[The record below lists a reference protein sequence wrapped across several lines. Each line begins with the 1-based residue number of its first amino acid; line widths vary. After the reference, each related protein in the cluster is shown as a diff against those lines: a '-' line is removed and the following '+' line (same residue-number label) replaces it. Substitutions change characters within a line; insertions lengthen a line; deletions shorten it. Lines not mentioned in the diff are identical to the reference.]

1 MTRKITRRDFLKA
14 TGAIGGLA
22 LLSPIPS
29 FISNEIFSDSTPEV
43 FKNTTY
49 YSICNFCSSFC
60 DIQVNVRTGKN
71 TERITKIGGNP
82 NSPLNRGKICARGQ
96 SGWLQTYD
104 PDRLKTP
111 LIRIEGSKR
120 GEWKFRKATWDE
132 AYDYIADKL
141 KQVNPWEICLLGG
154 WTACVSYM
162 HFSLPFI
169 SSYQIPNIVASPLQH
184 CVTAGHLG
192 TDLVTGNF
200 NVHDEILPDFE
211 NARYLLFSA
220 NNASIAAI
228 SVARATRFGK
238 AIKNGARVVVLDPR
252 MSELASRADEWL
264 PIKPGTDLAFFLS
277 MMHIIL
283 KEELYD
289 KEFVALHTNAPFL
302 AYKDK
307 SGNIELLQDVRKGK
321 VNKFYVYDEI
331 SGKIVAV
338 PGFIN
343 SNEKTTSGKKIVPSL
358 TTPKNLRWH
367 KNNISVKTIFE
378 FLSEQTKEYSSEW
391 AENITGIKA
400 QTIERIAI
408 DFGRTRPAIID
419 PGWMGARYENV
430 ITLRRVQAMI
440 QTLTGGIEKP
450 GGWMM
455 GGEYKHKA
463 ENYWHNE
470 KHNKPQPKNVAMLPG
485 MMYAEK
491 LINQLA
497 NPNNWEHKHPAFT
510 FAWAEQQRKNGKSGA
525 AIPGFADSGLLE
537 AVNGDLEY
545 KGKPYYIKAFILNA
559 ANPIRHYFPSDR
571 WEKIFTNKN
580 VNLVVAIDVLPSDS
594 TVYADV
600 ILPNHTY
607 LERNEPLL
615 YSLGPAPDLAFA
627 TRFRTIKP
635 LYDTADASDIFFNL
649 ADRLGFFEKY
659 LEGVA
664 EYAELDYEL
673 LKKEVYAAKKK
684 GENINEAF
692 LKVAMESMSEKA
704 KHITNRSW
712 GKDSIEK
719 ELKEKGV
726 LILKT
731 QKEMLEEAAMPW
743 KIPVPTTSGRLEFY
757 SSFLSNLAKMGNKD
771 PVFNPLIQY
780 IPPGIENDKKVLDE
794 NEFYFTYGKTPIASH
809 ASTNTNNILLSAITK
824 TKENEYMGLWIHPE
838 KAEALGLSDG
848 DKIKVKNSAYDR
860 EVEAKLYI
868 TEGIRPDTVFLPS
881 SFGSKNPKLRTA
893 FGKGTSLSD
902 LIPYKIE
909 PLAASFMSQTFTV
922 LINKVS

>member
-1 MTRKITRRDFLKA
+1 MRSKITRRDFLKA
-14 TGAIGGLA
+14 AGTIGGLA
-22 LLSPIPS
+22 ILSPFPS
-29 FISNEIFSDSTPEV
+29 FISSEVFSASTPEV

-60 DIQVNVRTGKN
+60 DIQVDVRYGKN
-71 TERITKIGGNP
+71 SERITKIGGNP
-82 NSPLNRGKICARGQ
+82 NSPLNRGKVCARGQ

-111 LIRIEGSKR
+111 LIRIKGSER

-132 AYDYIADKL
+132 AYDFIADRL
-141 KQVNPWEICLLGG
+141 KQVNPWEIALVGG

-169 SSYQIPNIVASPLQH
+169 TSYQIPNIIASPLQH

-220 NNASIAAI
+220 NNASIAAV
-228 SVARATRFGK
+228 SVARAVRFGK

-277 MMHIIL
+277 MMHIII
-283 KEELYD
+283 KEKLYD

-307 SGNIELLQDVRKGK
+307 AGNMQLLQDNRKGK
-321 VNKFYVYDEI
+321 IINFYVYDEI
-331 SGKIVAV
+331 SGKIVSV

-343 SNEKTTSGKKIVPSL
+343 SNKKTTSGKKIVPSL
-358 TTPKNLRWH
+358 QTPKDLRWY
-367 KNNISVKTIFE
+367 KNNIKVKTVFE
-378 FLSEQTKEYSSEW
+378 FLSEQSEEYSTEW

-400 QTIERIAI
+400 ETIEKIAI

-419 PGWMGARYENV
+419 PGWMGARYDNV

-440 QTLTGGIEKP
+440 QTLIGGIEKS

-463 ENYWHNE
+463 EKYWHNE
-470 KHNKPQPKNVAMLPG
+470 KHNKPQPKNAALLPG
-485 MMYAEK
+485 LKYADV

-497 NPNNWEHKHPAFT
+497 NPNEWKHKHPAFT
-510 FAWAEQQRKNGKSGA
+510 FAWAEQQRKNGKPGA
-525 AIPGFADSGLLE
+525 AIPGLADTGLLE

-545 KGKPYYIKAFILNA
+545 NGQPYNVKSFILNA

-571 WEKIFTNKN
+571 WEKIFKSEN
-580 VNLVVAIDVLPSDS
+580 VNLVLAIDVLPSDS
-594 TVYADV
+594 TAYADV

-615 YSLGPAPDLAFA
+615 YPLGPSPDLAFA

-635 LYDTADASDIFFNL
+635 LYDTADAVDIFFNI
-649 ADRLGFFEKY
+649 AERLGFFEEY
-659 LEGVA
+659 LAGVA

-673 LKKEVYAAKKK
+673 LKKEVNAFKKK

-692 LKVAMESMSEKA
+692 LKVAMKSMNEKA
-704 KHITNRSW
+704 KYITRKFSKENSV
-712 GKDSIEK
+712 EK

-726 LILKT
+726 LLLKT
-731 QKEMLEEAAMPW
+731 QEEMLEEAAMPW
-743 KIPVPTTSGRLEFY
+743 KIPVPTTSGRLELY
-757 SSFLSNLAKMGNKD
+757 SSFLANLQKMGNKD
-771 PVFNPLIQY
+771 AVFNPLIEY
-780 IPPGIENDKKVLDE
+780 IPPGIENDKKVLDK

-809 ASTNTNNILLSAITK
+809 ASTNTNNTLLSAITK
-824 TKENEYMGLWIHPE
+824 TKENEYMGLWMHPE
-838 KAEALGLSDG
+838 KAKALGLNNG
-848 DKIKVKNSAYDR
+848 DKIIIKNSAYKR
-860 EVEAKLYI
+860 EVEGKLHI

-881 SFGSKNPKLRTA
+881 SFGSKNPKLKTA
-893 FGKGTSLSD
+893 SGKGSSLSD

-922 LINKVS
+922 LINKV

>member
-1 MTRKITRRDFLKA
+1 MSRKITRRDFLKA
-14 TGAIGGLA
+14 AGAIGGLA
-22 LLSPIPS
+22 ILNPFPS
-29 FISNEIFSDSTPEV
+29 FISNEIFSASTPEV
-43 FKNTTY
+43 FKNTTF

-60 DIQVNVRTGKN
+60 DIQVDVRLGKRS
-71 TERITKIGGNP
+71 ERITKIGGNP
-82 NSPLNRGKICARGQ
+82 NSPLNRGKVCARGQ

-132 AYDYIADKL
+132 AYDYIADRL
-141 KQVNPWEICLLGG
+141 KQVNPWEIALVGG

-169 SSYQIPNIVASPLQH
+169 SSYQIPNIIASPLQH

-228 SVARATRFGK
+228 SVARAVRFGK

-264 PIKPGTDLAFFLS
+264 PVKPGTDLAFFLA
-277 MMHIIL
+277 MMHIIIRE
-283 KEELYD
+283 KLYD
-289 KEFVALHTNAPFL
+289 NEFVSFHTNAPFL
-302 AYKDK
+302 AFRDNEN
-307 SGNIELLQDVRKGK
+307 NIQLLNESSNGK
-321 VNKFYVYDEI
+321 INKFYVYDKI
-331 SGKIVAV
+331 SKKIVDV

-343 SNEKTTSGKKIVPSL
+343 SNKKTVSGKNIIPALK
-358 TTPKNLRWH
+358 TPKNLRRGNV
-367 KNNISVKTIFE
+367 KVKTVFE
-378 FLSEQTKEYSSEW
+378 LLFEQIEKYTPEW
-391 AENITGIKA
+391 AEELTGVKA
-400 QTIERIAI
+400 ETIEKISV

-419 PGWMGARYENV
+419 PGWMGARYDNV

-440 QTLTGGIEKP
+440 QTLVGGIEKP
-450 GGWMM
+450 GGWLM

-470 KHNKPQPKNVAMLPG
+470 KHNKPQPKNAALLPG
-485 MMYAEK
+485 MKYAVS

-497 NPNNWEHKHPAFT
+497 NPDEWEHKHPAFT
-510 FAWAEQQRKNGKSGA
+510 FAWAEQQRNENKPGA
-525 AIPGFADSGLLE
+525 AIPGLADTGLLE
-537 AVNGDLEY
+537 AVNGNLKY
-545 KGKPYYIKAFILNA
+545 KGEPYNVRAFILNA

-571 WEKIFTNKN
+571 WEKILTNEN
-580 VNLVVAIDVLPSDS
+580 VNLVMAIDVLPSDS

-615 YSLGPAPDLAFA
+615 YPLGPSPDLAFA

-635 LYDTADASDIFFNL
+635 LYDTEDTVDIFFNI
-649 ADRLGFFEKY
+649 AERLGFFEKY
-659 LEGVA
+659 LSGVA
-664 EYAELDYEL
+664 EYAELDFEL
-673 LKKEVYAAKKK
+673 LKKEVSAAKKN
-684 GENINEAF
+684 GESINDAF
-692 LKVAMESMSEKA
+692 LKTALQTMEEKA
-704 KHITNRSW
+704 KHFSEKYSKK
-712 GKDSIEK
+712 GAVEK
-719 ELKEKGV
+719 ELTEKGV
-726 LILKT
+726 LLLKN
-731 QKEMLEEAAMPW
+731 QEEMLEEAAMPW
-743 KIPVPTTSGRLEFY
+743 KAPVPTTSGRLEFY
-757 SSFLSNLAKMGNKD
+757 SSFLSDLSKMGNTA
-771 PVFNPLIQY
+771 PVFNPLIEY
-780 IPPGIENDKKVLDE
+780 FPPGIENDKKELDK

-824 TKENEYMGLWIHPE
+824 TKENEYTGLWMHPG
-838 KAEALGLSDG
+838 KAEELGLSDG
-848 DKIKVKNSAYDR
+848 DKIIIKNSAYDR
-860 EVEAKLYI
+860 EVKGVLNV

-881 SFGSKNPKLRTA
+881 SFGSKNPKLTEA
-893 FGKGTSLSD
+893 HGKGSPLSD

-922 LINKVS
+922 LINKV